1 MKKLSLL
8 IIVTSLLMLSS
19 CNLPE
24 EYDPSK
30 KENVSKESDEQQTTV
45 SEVDPDKI
53 KPPTGG

>member
-8 IIVTSLLMLSS
+8 IIGILLLSLSS
-19 CNLPE
+19 CNIPE
-24 EYDPSK
+24 EYDLSK
-30 KENVSKESDEQQTTV
+30 KENVSQENEQQQSTT